1 MSTGPA
7 SAHVDTVNELT
18 DEFND
23 VGLRRT
29 DVPHNAS
36 ARTSDAFVP
45 GWADQATVA
54 GDAAANERAESDGAV
69 AGGMH
74 AER

>member
-1 MSTGPA
+1 MSTTGPA
-7 SAHVDTVNELT
+7 TAGVDTVNELT

-29 DVPHNAS
+29 DVPNNAS
-36 ARTSDAFVP
+36 ARASDAFVP

-54 GDAAANERAESDGAV
+54 GDAAATHGGRTGGAL
-69 AGGMH
+69 
-74 AER
+74 